1 METIKLNKPLLV
13 NGVKMTAVKCD
24 MDAVTFDGFCRA
36 EARANAKRQAE
47 GGGAAALAEQDYAFH
62 VYLAFEGCVAADAS
76 VDVADLERLTG
87 RDLIKFMQVGRFF
100 ALGADGE
107 SAEGGSGEPS
117 ESTPTSTTSA
127 RTK

>member
-1 METIKLNKPLLV
+1 METIRLSKPLLV
-13 NGVKMTAVKCD
+13 NGEERAELKCD
-24 MDAVTFDGFCRA
+24 MDAITFDGFCRA

-47 GGGAAALAEQDYAFH
+47 GGASAALAEQDYGFH

-87 RDLIKFMQVGRFF
+87 RDLVRLMKVGRFS
-100 ALGADGE
+100 ALDADGDSTE
-107 SAEGGSGEPS
+107 DGSDEPD
-117 ESTPTSTTSA
+117 ESTATNTTPA

>member
-1 METIKLNKPLLV
+1 METIELRKPLLV
-13 NGVKMTAVKCD
+13 NGVKMTALKCD

-76 VDVADLERLTG
+76 VDVTDLERVTG
-87 RDLIKFMQVGRFF
+87 RDLVKFMQVGRFF

-107 SAEGGSGEPS
+107 STDGGSDEPAA
-117 ESTPTSTTSA
+117 STATSTTPA
-127 RTK
+127 PTK

>member
-1 METIKLNKPLLV
+1 METIKLSKPLLV

-24 MDAVTFDGFCRA
+24 MDAITFDGFCRA

-87 RDLIKFMQVGRFF
+87 RDLFRFMQVGRFF
-100 ALGADGE
+100 ALGADGD
-107 SAEGGSGEPS
+107 STGSGSDEPS